1 MRTYSSRARGAR
13 PNKAYTARHRRGGVM
28 RLLVAGIAGLVIT
41 TTAVAST
48 RYQVDLA
55 TGNLDGKRVL
65 GRSLADVRT
74 TLGRPDLIA
83 GPRNRRLVAWGGGA
97 GTFRL
102 AVLFRP
108 TGNRL
113 LARTLV
119 LRAARFETQRSV
131 ISSAAPRGRY
141 RSPSSPTTVACS
153 SSSAL
158 IAVER
163 WGCVQESSLH
173 EAVAFTS
180 RSVGL
185 PRAERSSRSGRHG
198 LR

>member
-1 MRTYSSRARGAR
+1 
-13 PNKAYTARHRRGGVM
+13 M

-119 LRAARFETQRSV
+119 FESGSIRDAKIGDLLGRAPRSLQVAVESNYRGVFELVRPYRCRTVGLCTGEFAARSGGLHLTFGRTST
-131 ISSAAPRGRY
+131 RG
-141 RSPSSPTTVACS
+141 TFVTV
-153 SSSAL
+153 
-158 IAVER
+158 
-163 WGCVQESSLH
+163 W
-173 EAVAFTS
+173 TS
-180 RSVGL
+180 
-185 PRAERSSRSGRHG
+185 
-198 LR
+198 